1 MLVNFCAAPGRK
13 CPFCRRLFIPDPRIK
28 ERQKTCGRP
37 GCRGEQKLQTD
48 ERWRSQN
55 RDYFRNLYP
64 QQKEAYGT
72 RAEYR
77 KRYRQEHPDY
87 VQRNAA
93 FVKKYR
99 RRRREKEAE
108 DVSSTSCDMRLTV
121 CSQTS
126 NVKITHV
133 SHTSRDILVT
143 ICRNAP

>member
-1 MLVNFCAAPGRK
+1 MPKRRK

-28 ERQKTCGRP
+28 DRQRTCGRRE
-37 GCRGEQKLQTD
+37 CRGEQKRQTD

-99 RRRREKEAE
+99 RRRSEKAAKE
-108 DVSSTSCDMRLTV
+108 VSSTSCDMRLTV

-143 ICRNAP
+143 VCGNTF

>member
-1 MLVNFCAAPGRK
+1 MPKRRK
-13 CPFCRRLFIPDPRIK
+13 CAICRRLFTPDSRIK
-28 ERQKTCGRP
+28 ERQKTCTRP
-37 GCRGEQKLQTD
+37 ECRGEQKRQMD
-48 ERWRSQN
+48 ELWRSQN

-64 QQKEAYGT
+64 QQKQAYGT

-77 KRYRQEHPDY
+77 KRYRKEHPDY

-93 FVKKYR
+93 YVKECR
-99 RRRREKEAE
+99 RRHTEKAAI
-108 DVSSTSCDMRLTV
+108 DVSSTSCDLRLTV

-143 ICRNAP
+143 VCEKTL